1 MKRAFVIVNPEAG
14 RGRGRRLARP
24 ITEAFHARG
33 WEAEVRA
40 TTFAGE
46 ERELAAAGATAGW
59 PLVVAVGGDGT
70 VHGAANGLLRS
81 GRSEQT
87 ALGVIGIGTGNDFA
101 RLIGAS
107 GKLAEGV
114 AALEHGT
121 DRHFDVGEVE
131 QEYFTNGFGVGFDTA
146 VLLQMQRMPALRGSA
161 LYATAVYRAFLR
173 FRAPTIELRADGRE
187 ESGPA
192 MLAEIAIGRTA
203 GGGFRLTPEADPSD
217 GLFDV
222 CMIRRVGLWSFLRY
236 LPRVVTGT
244 HASLP
249 PVSLFRTATV
259 RVTTPGVPVVAHLDG
274 ELRRYEQDVLDLRVR
289 PRALRVR
296 CAR

>member
-1 MKRAFVIVNPEAG
+1 VKRAFVVVNPEAG

-24 ITEAFHARG
+24 IAEAFHARG
-33 WEAEVRA
+33 WEVEVRA

-46 ERELAAAGATAGW
+46 ERALAAAGAVAGW
-59 PLVVAVGGDGT
+59 PLVVAAGGDGT
-70 VHGAANGLLRS
+70 VHGVANGLLRS
-81 GRSEQT
+81 GRAAT

-101 RLIGAS
+101 HLIGAP

-114 AALEHGT
+114 AAIEHGAE
-121 DRHFDVGEVE
+121 RQFDVGEVAD
-131 QEYFTNGFGVGFDTA
+131 EYFTNGFGVGFDTA

-161 LYATAVYRAFLR
+161 LYAAAVYRAFLR
-173 FRAPTIELRADGRE
+173 FRAPTIELHADGHS
-187 ESGPA
+187 ESAPA
-192 MLAEIAIGRTA
+192 MLAEISIGRTA
-203 GGGFRLTPEADPSD
+203 GGGFRLTPDADPSD

-222 CMIRRVGLWSFLRY
+222 CMIRRVGFWEFLRY
-236 LPRVVTGT
+236 MPRVVAGT

-259 RVTTPGVPVVAHLDG
+259 RLATPGAPLVAHLDG
-274 ELRRYEQDVLDLRVR
+274 ELRRYDGEALNLRVI

>member
-1 MKRAFVIVNPEAG
+1 VKRAFVVVNPEAG

-24 ITEAFHARG
+24 IAEAFRARG
-33 WEAEVRA
+33 WEVEVRA

-46 ERELAAAGATAGW
+46 ERDLAAAGAETGW
-59 PLVVAVGGDGT
+59 PLVVAAGGDGT
-70 VHGAANGLLRS
+70 VHGAANGLLRT
-81 GRSEQT
+81 GRAEAT

-101 RLIGAS
+101 HLIGAS

-121 DRHFDVGEVE
+121 DKHFDVGEVQ

-161 LYATAVYRAFLR
+161 LYAAAVYRAFLR
-173 FRAPTIELRADGRE
+173 FRAPTIELHADGRD

-203 GGGFRLTPEADPSD
+203 GGGFRLTPDADPSD
-217 GLFDV
+217 GFFDV
-222 CMIRRVGLWSFLRY
+222 CMIRRVGIWSFLRY
-236 LPRVVTGT
+236 VPRVVAGT
-244 HASLP
+244 HGSLP
-249 PVSLFRTATV
+249 FVSLFQTPTV
-259 RVTTPGVPVVAHLDG
+259 RLTTPGVPVVAHLDG
-274 ELRRYEQDVLDLRVR
+274 ELRRYDQDVLDLRVH

-296 CAR
+296 CAP